1 MTSVIIETVLAT
13 LASVIIAYLGYRV
26 YSLKQINH
34 QLISD
39 LLQQSVD
46 RNAIASKLEETVTM
60 VNNTSVEDKDGF
72 IKFLSQSRE
81 WAFDYIEK
89 VQAAIK
95 VLHVA
100 MNSGDE
106 VAIATAYNE
115 LTKFLPDEQENIS

>member
-13 LASVIIAYLGYRV
+13 LASVIIAYLGYKV

-34 QLISD
+34 QLIAD

-46 RNAIASKLEETVTM
+46 RNAIASKLEETITM

-100 MNSGDE
+100 MNSDDE
-106 VAIATAYNE
+106 VAISAAYNE